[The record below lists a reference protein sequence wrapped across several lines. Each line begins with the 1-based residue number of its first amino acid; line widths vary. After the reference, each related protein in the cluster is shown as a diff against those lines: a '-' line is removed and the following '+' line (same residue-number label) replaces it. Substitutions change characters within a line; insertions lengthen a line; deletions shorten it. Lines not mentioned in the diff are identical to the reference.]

1 MHGDVSRFNPPKAK
15 LNYPCSIPGE
25 GHSGVCPQLSPI
37 AISSEAANAYLRRQD
52 YQGGS
57 CTGLRGSTRL
67 RLSLKLHEWLANEK
81 PQRRRD
87 PTGKAYR

>member
-25 GHSGVCPQLSPI
+25 GHSGVCPQLLPI
-37 AISSEAANAYLRRQD
+37 AISSEAQMPTPDGKITRN
-52 YQGGS
+52 GS